1 MTIRTISELFYGVNT
16 DLARFEKIKKFI
28 IAPDEISMANGA
40 LTPTMK
46 LKRRFIEQHYSDE
59 LDRLYDS
66 DTEALRAG

>member
-28 IAPDEISMANGA
+28 IAPDEFSMANGA